1 VIYHYVYSDPSTK
14 LQALDAA
21 IELLGTE
28 GLRALTHVRVDRRA
42 GLPKGSTSNYFR
54 TRGALLTGVVDR
66 ILERELPL
74 VGATS
79 SPTSADDLVEGLCGL
94 FAYLTGPNRVQT
106 TARLVL
112 FVKGSHDAGL
122 REALTRGRAAMEAT
136 AFTALAELGAHD
148 PRAAGAA
155 IAACSEGLLLHNI
168 ARHDDAD
175 PRPTFDLV
183 VRAALA

>member
-1 VIYHYVYSDPSTK
+1 
-14 LQALDAA
+14 
-21 IELLGTE
+21 
-28 GLRALTHVRVDRRA
+28 
-42 GLPKGSTSNYFR
+42 
-54 TRGALLTGVVDR
+54 
-66 ILERELPL
+66 
-74 VGATS
+74 
-79 SPTSADDLVEGLCGL
+79 VEALCGL

-112 FVKGSHDAGL
+112 FVEGSHDAGP

-136 AFTALAELGAHD
+136 AVTALAELGARD
-148 PRAAGAA
+148 PQAAGAA

-168 ARHDDAD
+168 AGHDDAD